1 MLHSVQD
8 PTGRPYESA
17 ANVLNAWSYGR
28 PASAMDKGFGLL
40 EVADPS
46 MWPVLL
52 SGGAEHYRKNRE

>member
-1 MLHSVQD
+1 VLGDWSF
-8 PTGRPYESA
+8 GRD
-17 ANVLNAWSYGR
+17 
-28 PASAMDKGFGLL
+28 ASTMDKIFGAM